1 MNSALLLSLL
11 LPVAVVSHVLDLPR
25 KVLFKLGDRREL
37 RCSMSSCP
45 EKVKF
50 VWKPLEDKPKY
61 ATIKTQDRESVLV
74 YDNVKKYHEYS
85 LVCKA
90 TCEKETKQ
98 ATAKI
103 QVYSFS
109 RNPVISGHDSLKL
122 GEKNVLRCE
131 VSSVHPPELLTVQW
145 LYEGK
150 VLQTNEGEPES
161 NYIFTPS
168 SEDDGKVIT
177 CRASLNVDGIPLD
190 EKTKET
196 SVHMTVFSAPHN
208 VKISG
213 ATAVPL
219 GSSLNLTCEAEGKPK
234 PAFTWTAL
242 KPDGQSVE
250 MGKYRDL
257 LVHNVS
263 LSDAATYQCDVTN
276 DFGSQRAN
284 VSVVV
289 QAPPMNTLLEASPQ
303 SILKEGESVNISCKS
318 SVVPVTHVVLS
329 RRVNGA
335 KIELASSKGA
345 ETSLALLSVNLTDS
359 GEFVCEAF
367 NDYGSQETTLNLTV
381 EAHLLEV
388 VLQPDKVVLE
398 RGSRLVLSCQA
409 FGCPQPK
416 FSWKNL
422 SNTPI
427 LRRLETDDLQSQLV
441 FDLVELEDEGTYRCE
456 VTCGSIKK
464 SKQTE
469 VKVFSFSRNPV
480 ISGHDS
486 LKLGEKNVLRCE
498 VSSVHPSEL
507 LTVQWLYEGE
517 VLQTNEGEPES
528 NYIFTPSSEDD
539 GKAITCRASLNV
551 DGIPPDEK
559 TKETSVHMTV
569 FSAPHNV
576 KISGATA
583 VPLGSSLNLTCEAE
597 GKPKPAFTWT
607 ALKPDGQSV
616 EMGKHRDLLVHN
628 VSLSDAATYQCD
640 VTNDFGSQRAN
651 VSVVV
656 QAPPMNTLIEA
667 SPQSI
672 LKEGE
677 SVNISCK
684 SSVVPVTH
692 VVLSRRV
699 NGAKIELASSK
710 EAETSLALLSVNL
723 TDSGEFVCE
732 AFNDYG
738 SQETTLNLTV
748 EAHLLEVVLQPD
760 EVVLERGSRLVL
772 TCQAFGCPQ
781 PKFSWKN
788 LSNTPILRRLETDD
802 LQSQLVFDLVELDD
816 EGTYLC
822 EVTCGSIK
830 KSKQTEV
837 KVFSFSRNP
846 VISGH
851 DSLKLG
857 EKNVLR
863 CEVSSVHPSELLTVQ
878 WLYEGEVLQTNEG
891 EPESNYIFTPSSED
905 DGKAITCR
913 ASLNVDGIPL
923 DEKTKETSV
932 HMTVFSAPHNVK
944 ISGATA
950 VPLGS
955 SLNLTC
961 EAEGKPK
968 PAFTWTALK
977 PDGQSVEMGKH
988 RDLLVHNVSLSDAA
1002 TYQCDVRNDFGSQRA
1017 NVSVVVQAPPMNTLI
1032 EASPPS
1038 ILKEGESVNISC
1050 KSSVV
1055 PVTHVVLSRRVN
1067 GAKIELASS
1076 KEAETSLAL
1085 LSVNLTDS
1093 GEFVCEAFND
1103 YGSQETTLNLTVEA
1117 HLLEVVLQ
1125 PDKVVLERGS
1135 RLVLSC
1141 QAFGCPQPKF
1151 SWKNLSNTPILRRLE
1166 TDDLQSQLVFDLV
1179 ELEDEGTYLCEVTCG
1194 SIKKSKQTEVKVFYP
1209 PRVPR
1214 ITVSPLT
1221 ELKEG
1226 ESVTIS
1232 CLSDSFPVGRTVL
1245 NRVVDGIQT
1254 ELMASDRLETLF
1266 TIPSLELDD
1275 SGIYICETSNMY
1287 GSRNDSV
1294 EIKVKA
1300 PPRNMTVEIFP
1311 STDVQEGQNIT
1322 ICCRSVSFPPP
1333 AVVLSKLDSEKHVYS
1348 LDGVFLLINL
1358 KPNDTGLYQINVT
1371 NYLGYE
1377 TETFNINVIEKRVNP
1392 PFGWNDFF
1400 MPAISLGVAAALLGV
1415 VVYMWRARK
1424 KGSYDLA
1431 KCNPGTV

>member
-11 LPVAVVSHVLDLPR
+11 LPVAVVSHVLDLPP

-45 EKVKF
+45 GKVKF
-50 VWKPLEDKPKY
+50 VWKPLGDKPIY
-61 ATIKTQDRESVLV
+61 ATIKTQDSVSVLV

-98 ATAKI
+98 ATATI

-145 LYEGK
+145 LYEGE

-208 VKISG
+208 VKVSG

-219 GSSLNLTCEAEGKPK
+219 GSSLNLTCEAEGEPK

-250 MGKYRDL
+250 MGKHRDL

-263 LSDAATYQCDVTN
+263 LSDAATYQCDVRN

-289 QAPPMNTLLEASPQ
+289 QAPPMNTLIEASPQ

-329 RRVNGA
+329 SRVNGA
-335 KIELASSKGA
+335 KIELASSKEA

-388 VLQPDKVVLE
+388 VLQPDEVVLE

-422 SNTPI
+422 SNKPI
-427 LRRLETDDLQSQLV
+427 LRLLETDDLQSQLV
-441 FDLVELEDEGTYRCE
+441 FDLVELEDEGTFLCE

-498 VSSVHPSEL
+498 VSSVHPLEH
-507 LTVQWLYEGE
+507 LTVQWLYEGK
-517 VLQTNEGEPES
+517 VLQTDEGEPKRDTFSS

-539 GKAITCRASLNV
+539 GKAITCRASLDV
-551 DGIPPDEK
+551 DGIPLDEK

-607 ALKPDGQSV
+607 AFKPDGQSV

-628 VSLSDAATYQCD
+628 MSLSDAATYQCD

-760 EVVLERGSRLVL
+760 
-772 TCQAFGCPQ
+772 
-781 PKFSWKN
+781 
-788 LSNTPILRRLETDD
+788 
-802 LQSQLVFDLVELDD
+802 
-816 EGTYLC
+816 
-822 EVTCGSIK
+822 
-830 KSKQTEV
+830 
-837 KVFSFSRNP
+837 
-846 VISGH
+846 
-851 DSLKLG
+851 
-857 EKNVLR
+857 
-863 CEVSSVHPSELLTVQ
+863 
-878 WLYEGEVLQTNEG
+878 
-891 EPESNYIFTPSSED
+891 
-905 DGKAITCR
+905 
-913 ASLNVDGIPL
+913 
-923 DEKTKETSV
+923 
-932 HMTVFSAPHNVK
+932 
-944 ISGATA
+944 
-950 VPLGS
+950 
-955 SLNLTC
+955 
-961 EAEGKPK
+961 
-968 PAFTWTALK
+968 
-977 PDGQSVEMGKH
+977 
-988 RDLLVHNVSLSDAA
+988 
-1002 TYQCDVRNDFGSQRA
+1002 
-1017 NVSVVVQAPPMNTLI
+1017 
-1032 EASPPS
+1032 
-1038 ILKEGESVNISC
+1038 
-1050 KSSVV
+1050 
-1055 PVTHVVLSRRVN
+1055 
-1067 GAKIELASS
+1067 
-1076 KEAETSLAL
+1076 
-1085 LSVNLTDS
+1085 
-1093 GEFVCEAFND
+1093 
-1103 YGSQETTLNLTVEA
+1103 
-1117 HLLEVVLQ
+1117 
-1125 PDKVVLERGS
+1125 KVVLERGS

-1151 SWKNLSNTPILRRLE
+1151 SWKNLSKTPILRRLE

-1294 EIKVKA
+1294 EITVKA